1 MKTERFQS
9 GKEEI
14 KKLYIKYRDHFSPAK
29 QVVMDAIIS
38 SNSWEE
44 VYQKV
49 GNKIEQLTQIT
60 QELSSVAYIGDDIND
75 LFCMQKV
82 KEQGGVIGCPK
93 DAVSD
98 VREIADYISSR
109 DGGDGAVRDFIE
121 WLVK

>member
-14 KKLYIKYRDHFSPAK
+14 KDLYIKYRDHFSPAK

-49 GNKIEQLTQIT
+49 GN
-60 QELSSVAYIGDDIND
+60 DIKKNT
-75 LFCMQKV
+75 
-82 KEQGGVIGCPK
+82 
-93 DAVSD
+93 
-98 VREIADYISSR
+98 ISSSY
-109 DGGDGAVRDFIE
+109 FISNN
-121 WLVK
+121 VFK